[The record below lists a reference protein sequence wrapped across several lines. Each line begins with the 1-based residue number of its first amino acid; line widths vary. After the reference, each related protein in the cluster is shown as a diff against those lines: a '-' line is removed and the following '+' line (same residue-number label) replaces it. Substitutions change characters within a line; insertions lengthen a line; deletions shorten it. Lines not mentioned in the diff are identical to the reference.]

1 VYLVFSW
8 YRGLS
13 GTSYSIILRVE
24 LRHPGAWGI
33 NGQVYNVILTAHAL
47 TMIFFMVIPALIGG
61 FGNYVYPI
69 ELKTIDLILPRVNNF
84 SY

>member
-1 VYLVFSW
+1 ME
-8 YRGLS
+8 LS
-13 GTSYSIILRVE
+13 
-24 LRHPGAWGI
+24 HPGAWGI

-69 ELKTIDLILPRVNNF
+69 ELKTRDLILPRVNNF
-84 SY
+84 SYWVLP